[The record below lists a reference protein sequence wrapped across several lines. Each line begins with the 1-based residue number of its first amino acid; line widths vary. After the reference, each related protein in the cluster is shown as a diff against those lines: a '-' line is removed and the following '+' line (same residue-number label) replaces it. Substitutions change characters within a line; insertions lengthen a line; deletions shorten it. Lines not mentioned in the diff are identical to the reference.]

1 MQAARSCEYCLIHE
15 DDTFFGC
22 QIDHVIAEK
31 HGGETIL
38 ENLALACTICN
49 RAKGSDIATLVY
61 SKLVRLYNPRLDV
74 WQEHFA
80 FAPDN
85 ITIEARTTVGQGT
98 IQLLGLN
105 SSERLLERKILH
117 EIGRYPI
124 YEL

>member
-1 MQAARSCEYCLIHE
+1 MSVTHIPVQLRRVVFMQAARSCEYCLIHE

-74 WQEHFA
+74 WQAEPSVGA
-80 FAPDN
+80 K
-85 ITIEARTTVGQGT
+85 RYYTVLFCT
-98 IQLLGLN
+98 
-105 SSERLLERKILH
+105 SRF
-117 EIGRYPI
+117 
-124 YEL
+124 